1 MLKMA
6 PAVAEPTLLGLS
18 DGELDP
24 QRHRTSFL
32 TNKVGGRPDWIPA
45 LTRPRPCCRR
55 CGAPSLLVVQVYCP
69 LDTSPYHRNLHLFAC
84 PVADCG
90 GGADAWTVL
99 RSQCLEAEAAQAS
112 GPPGPPVPVQA
123 APLTAT
129 DWCAAADDWGEEED
143 GWGEGDERKNS
154 EGQAEE
160 PTAVTEARDERRDG
174 ERDVDQQ
181 LQNLHLEEEE
191 DVPELRS
198 FFITVVD
205 EADLGCEEDVDGGLS
220 HAHQL
225 LQEYERR
232 EGMAVEEM
240 QGGGAAASGGE
251 EKYEK
256 MKARHGDA
264 VFSRFMKEIAVCPQ
278 QILRY
283 RRGGEPLFISELP
296 AHLAGA
302 VTPCSSCGGPR
313 TLELQLMPALV
324 SLLRRRT
331 DDGGGGGGDGGEQ
344 DVGLEFGTVLVYT
357 CTKSCWTA
365 GSTSAV
371 EEVCV
376 VQADPDQQLFR

>member
-1 MLKMA
+1 MPLFS
-6 PAVAEPTLLGLS
+6 LS
-18 DGELDP
+18 DGE
-24 QRHRTSFL
+24 
-32 TNKVGGRPDWIPA
+32 
-45 LTRPRPCCRR
+45 
-55 CGAPSLLVVQVYCP
+55 
-69 LDTSPYHRNLHLFAC
+69 
-84 PVADCG
+84 
-90 GGADAWTVL
+90 
-99 RSQCLEAEAAQAS
+99 
-112 GPPGPPVPVQA
+112 
-123 APLTAT
+123 
-129 DWCAAADDWGEEED
+129 
-143 GWGEGDERKNS
+143 
-154 EGQAEE
+154 
-160 PTAVTEARDERRDG
+160 RDI
-174 ERDVDQQ
+174 DQQ

-205 EADLGCEEDVDGGLS
+205 EGDLGGEEDVDGGLS

-232 EGMAVEEM
+232 EGVAVEEM
-240 QGGGAAASGGE
+240 QGGGGATATGGE

-296 AHLAGA
+296 AHMAA
-302 VTPCSSCGGPR
+302 TVTPCGSCGGPR

-324 SLLRRRT
+324 SLLQGRT
-331 DDGGGGGGDGGEQ
+331 DDGSGGGEQ

-365 GSTSAV
+365 GSKSAV
-371 EEVCV
+371 EEVCL